1 MQESTTLEK
10 LSQKVSQM
18 LRNYDELR
26 IENVQ
31 LKENIEHME
40 LDKAAKEATVTQ
52 LQDELIEKDREIEEI
67 VNKIESILG

>member
-31 LKENIEHME
+31 LKENIERME

>member
-26 IENVQ
+26 MENVQ
-31 LKENIEHME
+31 LKENVELLE
-40 LDKAAKEATVTQ
+40 LDLTGKDAAVAQMQEELTQ
-52 LQDELIEKDREIEEI
+52 KDREIEEI

>member
-26 IENVQ
+26 MENVQ
-31 LKENIEHME
+31 LKENIERME
-40 LDKAAKEATVTQ
+40 LDKIAKEATVTQ
-52 LQDELIEKDREIEEI
+52 LQDELTEKDREIEEI

>member
-26 IENVQ
+26 MENAQ
-31 LKENIEHME
+31 LKEDVELLE
-40 LDKAAKEATVTQ
+40 LDLTAKDASVAQ
-52 LQDELIEKDREIEEI
+52 LQEELIQKDREIDEI

>member
-26 IENVQ
+26 MENAQ
-31 LKENIEHME
+31 LKENLELLE
-40 LDKAAKEATVTQ
+40 LDLTAKSASVTQ
-52 LQDELIEKDREIEEI
+52 MQEELQQKDREIEEI

>member
-26 IENVQ
+26 MENVQ
-31 LKENIEHME
+31 LKESIERME
-40 LDKAAKEATVTQ
+40 LDKTAKEATVTQ

>member
-26 IENVQ
+26 MENAQ
-31 LKENIEHME
+31 LKESAEQLE
-40 LDKAAKEATVTQ
+40 LDCNAKEAMVTQ
-52 LQDELIEKDREIEEI
+52 MQEELTEKDREIEEI

>member
-1 MQESTTLEK
+1 MQELTTLEK

-26 IENVQ
+26 MENAQ
-31 LKENIEHME
+31 LKESVE
-40 LDKAAKEATVTQ
+40 LLETEKITQ
-52 LQDELIEKDREIEEI
+52 ETKLTRLQDELLEKDREIEEI

>member
-26 IENVQ
+26 MQNAQ
-31 LKENIEHME
+31 LKENVELLE
-40 LDKAAKEATVTQ
+40 LDLTGKDAAVTQ
-52 LQDELIEKDREIEEI
+52 MQEELMQKDREIEEI

>member
-26 IENVQ
+26 MENVQ
-31 LKENIEHME
+31 LKENIERME
-40 LDKAAKEATVTQ
+40 LDKTAKEASVTQ

>member
-26 IENVQ
+26 MENTQ
-31 LKENIEHME
+31 LKEQVELLASENIT
-40 LDKAAKEATVTQ
+40 KGASVTQ
-52 LQDELIEKDREIEEI
+52 MQDELIEKDREIEEI

>member
-26 IENVQ
+26 MENAQ
-31 LKENIEHME
+31 LKESIERME
-40 LDKAAKEATVTQ
+40 LDKRANEASVTQ

>member
-26 IENVQ
+26 MENAQ
-31 LKENIEHME
+31 LKENVELLE
-40 LDKAAKEATVTQ
+40 LDLTAKSAAVTQ
-52 LQDELIEKDREIEEI
+52 MQDELTQKDREIDEI

>member
-31 LKENIEHME
+31 LKESIERME
-40 LDKAAKEATVTQ
+40 LDKTAKEATVTQ

>member
-26 IENVQ
+26 MENLE
-31 LKENIEHME
+31 LKEQVELLASENITK
-40 LDKAAKEATVTQ
+40 DASVTQ
-52 LQDELIEKDREIEEI
+52 MQDELIEKDREIEEI

>member
-1 MQESTTLEK
+1 MQEPTTLEK

-26 IENVQ
+26 MENAQ
-31 LKENIEHME
+31 LKESIERME
-40 LDKAAKEATVTQ
+40 LDKRANEASVTQ

>member
-18 LRNYDELR
+18 IRNYDELR
-26 IENVQ
+26 IENAQ
-31 LKENIEHME
+31 LKENFE
-40 LDKAAKEATVTQ
+40 LLALDNVAKEAAVTQ
-52 LQDELIEKDREIEEI
+52 MQDELTEKDREIEEI

>member
-18 LRNYDELR
+18 LHNYDELR
-26 IENVQ
+26 MENMQ
-31 LKENIEHME
+31 LRENIELLE
-40 LDKAAKEATVTQ
+40 LDNTAKEASVTQ
-52 LQDELIEKDREIEEI
+52 MQDEILEKDREIEEI

>member
-26 IENVQ
+26 MENVQ
-31 LKENIEHME
+31 LKESIERME
-40 LDKAAKEATVTQ
+40 LDKVSKEATVIQ
-52 LQDELIEKDREIEEI
+52 LQDELTEKDREIEEI

>member
-1 MQESTTLEK
+1 MEESTTLEK

-26 IENVQ
+26 MENLE
-31 LKENIEHME
+31 LKEQVELLASENITK
-40 LDKAAKEATVTQ
+40 DASVTQ
-52 LQDELIEKDREIEEI
+52 MQDELIEKDREIEEI